1 MRNLLNLSTFVTTLA
16 IGLLTGTGLFGQ
28 TRVDEKYYRAMEW
41 RHIGPFRGGR
51 SCAIKGV
58 PSKPN
63 LFYMGTTGGGVWK
76 TTDAGMHWDNISDG
90 YFGGSIGAVE
100 VAPSDPNVVFA
111 GEGEQTIRGNVSPGR
126 GIWRSEDGGKS
137 WKHMGLAQT
146 RHIARIRCHPA
157 NPDIALVAALG
168 NVFKSHP
175 DRGIYKTTDGGRHW
189 KLVLH
194 VNDSTGAVDLSY
206 DPSNPRIAF
215 ASTWNMRRTAHS
227 MSSGGPG
234 SGLWRSTDGGDT
246 WVCIN
251 DHPGLPKGT
260 WGICGVAVSPSNNDV
275 VYALIEN
282 EQGGLYRSD
291 DAGKT
296 WRLVNGDRSLRQRAW
311 YFSRLCIHPS
321 NPDEVYVLN
330 VSLHRSTDGGKRFST
345 IGTRHADN
353 HDMWIHPDQPS
364 IMAVSNDGGG
374 QISLDGGKSWSPVD
388 NQPTAQFYRVTTD
401 RHDPFRI
408 YAAQQDNSTIRIA
421 HRTSGHQ
428 IGSQDWEP
436 TAGGESGHIAVDPRD
451 PDIVYGGSYGGYLN
465 RYDHRRN
472 ISRNINVWPDNPI
485 GHGAAQLKYR
495 FQWNFP
501 LFFSPHDPNKL
512 YCASNRL
519 HVTDSE
525 GQSWRTISPDLT
537 RNDSTKL
544 QSSGGPITQDN
555 TSVEYYCT
563 LFAAAE
569 SPRVANLLWVG
580 SDDGLIHVSRNGG
593 DFWQPVRPKDLP
605 IWIQINSIEPD
616 PHEDGGCYVA
626 ATAYKNGDF
635 KPYLY
640 RTKDFGKTWT
650 KIVGGIPDEHFTRVL
665 RADPVRKGLLYAG
678 TEYGIYVSFD
688 DGANWRSLQLNL
700 PIVPITDLHVKASSL
715 VVATQG
721 RSLWIMDDLGPLR
734 QIDKTLGAP
743 KTVFF
748 EPKPMIRMDGG
759 SGNSR
764 YSGTNHPNGIVLFNY
779 FDTIAPTDTVSFL
792 CLSERGDTVST
803 WSNFPDKEAGQ
814 QKIELKTGSNRLV
827 LNPRGRPALSFD
839 GMVLWWSSLSAPKPR
854 TGNYH
859 LFALGKNFTDTIP
872 FQILPEFRY
881 GADSIAVAQQF
892 EFIQSI
898 RDRIDEAH
906 RAIMEMRDIR
916 KQLNDYC
923 SDLAKD
929 ATTDSLF
936 LFKAT
941 IDSSFEAIEN
951 ALYQTKSKSGQDP
964 INFPIKLTNKLA
976 HLIALHEGG
985 SYPPTDQAEALRQ
998 EVDAQI
1004 AEQLALYRE
1013 LCAHELRQFN
1023 RLLRQG
1029 GFELIYPRKIK
1040 P

>member
-1 MRNLLNLSTFVTTLA
+1 MRYLLHASTIIASLA
-16 IGLLTGTGLFGQ
+16 IGLMTITSLSGQ
-28 TRVDEKYYRAMEW
+28 ASFDEKYYRALEW

-51 SCAIKGV
+51 SCAITGV
-58 PSKPN
+58 PAKPN

-76 TTDAGMHWDNISDG
+76 TTDAGVHWDNISDG
-90 YFGGSIGAVE
+90 SFGGSIGAVE
-100 VAPSDPNVVFA
+100 VALSDPNVVFA

-146 RHIARIRCHPA
+146 RHIARIRCHPT
-157 NPDIALVAALG
+157 NPDVVLVAALG
-168 NVFKSHP
+168 NAFASHP
-175 DRGIYKTTDGGRHW
+175 DRGIYKTTDGGRRW
-189 KLVLH
+189 KKVLH
-194 VNDSTGAVDLSY
+194 VNDSTGAADLTY
-206 DPSNPRIAF
+206 DPSNPRIVF
-215 ASTWNMRRTAHS
+215 ASTWNMRRNAHS

-234 SGLWRSTDGGDT
+234 SGLWRSTDGGDS
-246 WVCIN
+246 WVSIN
-251 DHPGLPKGT
+251 DHPGLPKGI
-260 WGICGVAVSPSNNDV
+260 WGICGVAVSPSNNDI

-282 EQGGLYRSD
+282 EQGGLFRSD

-321 NPDEVYVLN
+321 NPEELYVLN
-330 VSLHRSTDGGKRFST
+330 VSLHRSTDGGKRFAS

-374 QISLDGGKSWSPVD
+374 QITLDGGKSWSPVD

-401 RHDPFRI
+401 HHEPFRI

-428 IGSQDWEP
+428 IGMQDWEP

-451 PDIVYGGSYGGYLN
+451 PDVVYGGSYGGYLN
-465 RYDHRRN
+465 RYDHRRK

-501 LFFSPHDPNKL
+501 LFFSPHDPKTL
-512 YCASNRL
+512 YCASNSL
-519 HVTDSE
+519 HVTDNE

-569 SPRVANLLWVG
+569 SPRVPGLLWVG
-580 SDDGLIHVSRNGG
+580 SDDGLIHVSRDGG
-593 DFWQPVRPKDLP
+593 DAWQSVRPKDLP
-605 IWIQINSIEPD
+605 TWIQINSIEPD
-616 PHEDGGCYVA
+616 PHLDGGCYVA

-640 RTKDFGKTWT
+640 RTKDYGKTWT
-650 KIVGGIPDEHFTRVL
+650 KIVNGLPVEHFTRVL

-688 DGANWRSLQLNL
+688 DGATWRSLQLNL
-700 PIVPITDLHVKASSL
+700 PIVPITDLHLKATSL

-721 RSLWIMDDLGPLR
+721 RSLWIIDDLGPLR
-734 QIDKTLGAP
+734 QIDKTQDAP
-743 KTVFF
+743 KVLFF

-764 YSGTNHPNGIVLFNY
+764 YSGTNHPTGVVVFVY
-779 FDTIAPTDTVSFL
+779 FDTIAPNDTLLFH
-792 CLSERGDTVST
+792 CLSERGDTLST
-803 WSNFPDKEAGQ
+803 WSNFPDNDAGM
-814 QKIELKTGSNRLV
+814 QKIELKTGCNRLV
-827 LNPRGRPALSFD
+827 LNPRGRPAQSFD
-839 GMVLWWSSLSAPKPR
+839 GMVLWWSSLTAPKPP
-854 TGNYH
+854 TGNYR
-859 LFALGKNFTDTIP
+859 LIAKGKNFTEAVP
-872 FQILPEFRY
+872 FQILPEPRY
-881 GADSIAVAQQF
+881 GADSVAVAKQF
-892 EFIQSI
+892 EFIQKI

-906 RAIMEMRDIR
+906 RAILQMRDIR

-923 SDLAKD
+923 SELTKD
-929 ATTDSLF
+929 PSTDSLF
-936 LFKAT
+936 LLKAA

-951 ALYQTKSKSGQDP
+951 ELYQTKSKSGQDP

-976 HLIALHEGG
+976 HLTALYEGG
-985 SYPPTDQAEALRQ
+985 SYPPTDQAEAFRK
-998 EVDAQI
+998 EVDALI
-1004 AEQLALYRE
+1004 ATQLE
-1013 LCAHELRQFN
+1013 LFRGLCSNELRQFN
-1023 RLLRQG
+1023 RLLREG
-1029 GFELIYPRKIK
+1029 GFDLIYPRKIK
-1040 P
+1040 S